1 MKTNAL
7 MSPPNNKK
15 DKDVPEDEITDVTRT
30 TAKLALMIYE
40 LRNNEEL

>member
-7 MSPPNNKK
+7 MSPPNSKK
-15 DKDVPEDEITDVTRT
+15 EKDVPEEEITDVTRT